1 MEYDDVDA
9 AKPLDRIFA
18 DHIMEFESGSNRIS
32 DRELKKMM
40 RDLDDYE
47 TGCQTKRRR
56 NRE

>member
-1 MEYDDVDA
+1 MEYDDVDV
-9 AKPLDRIFA
+9 AKPLDRIFE